1 MSCNEIERRFSIK
14 ELDLIIDAFEDVIK
28 ENEDYKGRAL
38 KKCLLF
44 LSKLHG
50 KKWEP
55 LEAILRVLY

>member
-38 KKCLLF
+38 KKEGTE
-44 LSKLHG
+44 KGGHW
-50 KKWEP
+50 KT
-55 LEAILRVLY
+55 

>member
-50 KKWEP
+50 KK
-55 LEAILRVLY
+55 